1 MRTRWLVIPCA
12 FGLGWL
18 MVDPA
23 LAREGKQV
31 TARELLKQGFFQDF
45 DEIDIEALLAFS
57 DITLTVATRTEL
69 TPDEAP
75 NAVSIVTSDDIK
87 AMGARTL
94 EDVLRTLP
102 GVDVTTDALGR
113 PQIAIRGVGSGGTG
127 GGSENVLLLMN
138 GHRMNEPIEG
148 GATGLNYL
156 VPVGNIQ
163 KIEMLRGPGS
173 ALYGSG
179 AVAGVIDIVTFS
191 QRDFT
196 GIEASAGVGSF
207 ATQQYAVKLGSEG
220 RSLKIAG
227 YIEFENSHGARRVVG
242 EDAQTDIDRTLAAQ
256 SVPAA
261 SLAPGPSTD
270 DRRLLE
276 TNYTATYKNY
286 DFNLRVSNQRTPGFV
301 GLAESLGT
309 VNDLIHRQILIDASH
324 RWDLPDSWTLKARVS
339 YAQNSMKRFLQA
351 FPPGF
356 TEPLPSGL
364 LAQFPSGVFAQEE
377 LNSRRYGIEGVAQRS
392 FASHQVQIGVELDRE
407 SAFDNE
413 LQANLD
419 FRTGQPQPVIRPLEG
434 TVDDRGRGAIGLFVQ
449 DGWSATS
456 KLTVT
461 SGVRFDHYGDVGE
474 TVSPRLA
481 AVFKLPK
488 ESHLKLIYGRAF
500 RAPAI
505 AEEFFDLPGFLG
517 NPALEPETVDSVE
530 TVYAYHRRRLS
541 LSGGV
546 FQSWVRNEIVAEG
559 TFVAG
564 ESRPLVNAPGTDI
577 RGLEAEV
584 RQGFGVANSA
594 FLSYSAQHAEN
605 ADTGNAAAGT
615 PTHIGNLGATFSL
628 AGGTRITPSVLFRSS
643 TPRVVGDPR
652 APVDG
657 YALVNVAVRVPN
669 VYRGIVVSFSAQNLL
684 NKLYYD
690 AAPLGGV
697 PGDYPKPGRRL
708 FLGATYQF

>member
-45 DEIDIEALLAFS
+45 DEIDLEALLRFS

-69 TPDEAP
+69 IPDDAP

-102 GVDVTTDALGR
+102 GVDVRTDALGR
-113 PQIAIRGVGSGGTG
+113 PQIVIRGVGSGATG

-138 GHRMNEPIEG
+138 GHRMNDPLEG
-148 GATGLNYL
+148 GATGLNYV

-163 KIEMLRGPGS
+163 KIELLRGPGS

-179 AVAGVIDIVTFS
+179 AVAGVIDIITFT

-220 RSLKIAG
+220 RSLKVAG
-227 YIEFENSHGARRVVG
+227 YIEFENSHGAHRAIG
-242 EDAQTDIDRTLAAQ
+242 EDAQTDIDRTLAPQ
-256 SVPAA
+256 GVPAA

-286 DFNLRVSNQRTPGFV
+286 DFNLRVSNQRSPGFV
-301 GLAESLGT
+301 GLGESLGT

-324 RWDLPDSWTLKARVS
+324 RWDLPDGWTLKARVS
-339 YAQNSMKRFLQA
+339 YAQNGMKRFLQA

-356 TEPLPSGL
+356 TEPLASGL
-364 LAQFPSGVFAQEE
+364 LAQFPSGVFVQEDF
-377 LNSRRYGIEGVAQRS
+377 NSRRYGIEGVAQRS
-392 FASHQVQIGVELDRE
+392 LGSHQLQIGAELGRE

-413 LQANLD
+413 LKGNLD
-419 FRTGQPQPVIRPLEG
+419 FRTGEPQPDIRPLEG
-434 TVDDRGRGAIGLFVQ
+434 TVDERGRGVMGLFVQ
-449 DGWSATS
+449 DGWSPTG
-456 KLTVT
+456 KLTIT
-461 SGVRFDHYGDVGE
+461 SGVRFDHYGDVGGV
-474 TVSPRLA
+474 VSPRLA
-481 AVFKLPK
+481 AVLKLPK
-488 ESHLKLIYGRAF
+488 DSRLKLIYGRAF

-505 AEEFFDLPGFLG
+505 GEEFFDLPGFLG
-517 NPALEPETVDSVE
+517 NPALEPETVDTLE
-530 TVYAYHRRRLS
+530 AVYAYRWRRLR
-541 LSGGV
+541 LSGGA
-546 FQSWVRNEIVAEG
+546 FQSWVRNEVVAQG

-564 ESRPLVNAPGTDI
+564 ESRPLVNAPGTDV
-577 RGLEAEV
+577 RGLEVEI
-584 RQGFGVANSA
+584 RQGFGIASSA
-594 FLSYSAQHAEN
+594 FLSYSNQHAEI
-605 ADTGNAAAGT
+605 ADSGDGAGGT
-615 PTHIGNLGATFSL
+615 PSHIGNLGATFSL

-643 TPRVVGDPR
+643 CPRVDGDPR

-657 YALVNVAVRVPN
+657 YALVNLAVRVPN
-669 VYRGIVVSFSAQNLL
+669 IWRGMVVSLSLQNLL

-690 AAPLGGV
+690 PAPAGGV
-697 PGDYPKPGRRL
+697 PGDYPRPGRRL
-708 FLGATYQF
+708 FLSATYQF